1 MNVLVF
7 LTDQQRA
14 IQHFPRG
21 WAKRNMP
28 GLTRLKRHGMTFD
41 QWEMYDLKTDPLE
54 RTNIAHRAH
63 RRTPEQKRQYR
74 RLRRKLARVERTRL
88 QPLS

>member
-1 MNVLVF
+1 MSIRERRYKLARDHDADGNE
-7 LTDQQRA
+7 
-14 IQHFPRG
+14 P
-21 WAKRNMP
+21 
-28 GLTRLKRHGMTFD
+28 D

-54 RTNIAHRAH
+54 RTNIAHRTH